1 MECFNLK
8 LTPEQLQ
15 VISAALSEMPY
26 RLAAPL
32 IDEINRQLRQQ
43 QGETK
48 PE

>member
-1 MECFNLK
+1 MNIFNLK

-43 QGETK
+43 QDEAR